1 MKNLLIAVTGLTLL
15 ASCVDHRPV
24 RNGLRDESV
33 YLDKVDLTAA
43 NPLLTEESPEDTG
56 WLFKVTTV
64 KTSAPNVMG
73 DVIFPGLE
81 SDLRYVKFRFQEG
94 ALQVLDGRS
103 IQQDRPDD
111 LNDDLSTQAERVM
124 FEFAGSHVDVKLRE
138 SLDGE
143 RTNLLEENT
152 ELPWRERQQFKV
164 DFENTNM
171 EPASQ
176 LLWIYG
182 LYANLCAVP
191 TASHLVP
198 DSVQWDAEAQYLSFT
213 IDVTY
218 QMNWIG
224 WICTDLLHLYERD
237 AQTGNVQYRF
247 AFFRRGESDFVPEVV
262 EEKALVN
269 KKYGAFQV
277 ANTFRDHD
285 SGLVGNT
292 NLLHRWNPMRPSDD
306 PVVFYFHEGF
316 PVNFK
321 PMFVRIKQETNRVL
335 EEAGATLRFDFKD
348 CLNQENGDAEIPE
361 DCQRPTYGDPRYSF
375 AIWHHSIDTTTGLLG
390 YGPSISDPRTG
401 EIISASLNL
410 YNVGMDRYRFYIED
424 YLNQHGGLLKPD
436 AEAAWEDITCAAG
449 ATVAPGDPVRCAI
462 LAEGAYN
469 DCIADG
475 DAPAECDALKSQSEI
490 ECKEAPRLTTQL
502 FAEMR
507 RVMDQA
513 EWDFSSDD
521 FVPQPARAEF
531 RNDYHKVLHELRYGY
546 PPWNRFVYRTDTVPF
561 ETLKAMQEKEGE
573 FQNQMHAIMQG
584 DNPFG
589 HRALHTPEAIDAQL
603 DFTQNMR
610 DWTKNHAELKHLKEF
625 LFASKNIYT
634 FDPNDAMNAISLGAR
649 RCVARDGGKTT
660 WESDTEYR
668 ERIVEAVVFN
678 VAIHEFGHN
687 LSLRH
692 NFYGSVDA
700 KHMHK
705 GQVSASVMD
714 YVTSWEESGA
724 DATDPEA
731 GEEAHHRTW
740 GEYDQWALKW
750 IYGTESVRA
759 EAMAKDLLYCTD
771 EHRIL
776 SPLCR
781 AHDLGV
787 TPAQITLNAIERYDW
802 LYNLRNRRAYRKFW
816 DTSSYIGTVYASMYD
831 IQRMWHLALFDWGGG
846 GVQETLKRLDQ
857 VGGGNVL
864 TDQEYDE
871 ISTDFYND
879 ASAAIGMT
887 IAFYDA
893 VINQPAS
900 FRNYQTEFDPFYGDI
915 LRLGIIIDKL
925 FSTLAFMDLQD
936 VYYSPN
942 VATYVSMWDAPFGS
956 QNLALSQRVLD
967 NMLGAN
973 YDTFAWFKYYALL
986 IFASTSNTN
995 LVGSIETKERI
1006 AIERF
1011 ENEMEV
1017 REAYGDAA
1025 IDFAN
1030 EDDNPQQT
1038 FVLRGEQYV
1047 YTYLPDRNW
1056 HLVARKSRSPVSYQY
1071 LREYNE
1077 ALNAGADPDLDNYGL
1092 KILLAYYEY
1101 FNNFVP
1107 F

>member
-1 MKNLLIAVTGLTLL
+1 MKNFIIAATGLTLL

-43 NPLLTEESPEDTG
+43 NPLLTSEDAAEDTG

-103 IQQDRPDD
+103 LQEDRPDD
-111 LNDDLSTQAERVM
+111 LNDDLATQAERVM
-124 FEFAGSHVDVKLRE
+124 FEFAGNHVDVRLRE
-138 SLDGE
+138 TLDGE
-143 RTNLLEENT
+143 RTNFLEENT
-152 ELPWRERQQFKV
+152 ELPWRERQQFRI

-176 LLWIYG
+176 LLWVYG
-182 LYANLCAVP
+182 LYANLCSVP

-198 DSVQWDAEAQYLSFT
+198 DSVEWDADQQYLSFT
-213 IDVTY
+213 VDVTY

-247 AFFRRGESDFVPEVV
+247 AFFRRGESDYQPEII

-292 NLLHRWNPMRPSDD
+292 NLLHRWNPNRPSDD

-316 PVNFK
+316 PEAYK
-321 PMFVRIKQETNRVL
+321 PMYVRIAAETNKVL
-335 EEAGATLRFDFKD
+335 EEAKATLRFDFRD
-348 CLNQENGDAEIPE
+348 CLNQGQGEPVPD

-390 YGPSISDPRTG
+390 YGPSVSDPRTG

-410 YNVGMDRYRFYIED
+410 YNVGMDRYRFYVED

-436 AEAAWEDITCAAG
+436 ADVAWEDTTCVEG
-449 ATVAPGDPVRCAI
+449 ATVAPGDPVRCGV

-469 DCIADG
+469 DCIADE
-475 DAPAECDALKSQSEI
+475 DPVEECQAFREQSEL
-490 ECKEAPRLTTQL
+490 ECKQAPRLTTQL

-521 FVPQPARAEF
+521 FVPQPAREGF
-531 RNDYHKVLHELRYGY
+531 RNDYHKVLGELRYGY
-546 PPWNRFVYRTDTVPF
+546 PPWNRFVYRTDQVPF
-561 ETLKAMQEKEGE
+561 EMLQTMQEKEGE
-573 FQNQMHAIMQG
+573 FQNQMHEIMEG
-584 DNPFG
+584 KNPFG
-589 HRALHTPEAIDAQL
+589 HHAMHTREAIDAQL
-603 DFTQNMR
+603 GFTQNMR
-610 DWTKNHAELKHLKEF
+610 EWTKNHTELKHLKDF
-625 LFASKNIYT
+625 LFATKSIYT
-634 FDPNDAMNAISLGAR
+634 FDPNDAINAISLGAR
-649 RCVARDGGKTT
+649 RCVDRDGEFT

-700 KHMHK
+700 KHMHE

-714 YVTSWEESGA
+714 YVTSWEE
-724 DATDPEA
+724 A
-731 GEEAHHRTW
+731 GSDSAHVENEHSRTW
-740 GEYDQWALKW
+740 GDYDKWALKW
-750 IYGTESVRA
+750 IYGNEEVRE
-759 EAMAKDLLYCTD
+759 EAMAEDLLYCTD

-816 DTSSYIGTVYASMYD
+816 DTSSYVGSVYAGMYD

-871 ISTDFYND
+871 ISIDFYND
-879 ASAAIGMT
+879 VSAAVGMS

-936 VYYSPN
+936 IYYSPN

-956 QNLALSQRVLD
+956 QNFALSQRVLD

-1011 ENEMEV
+1011 ENAMEV

-1025 IDFAN
+1025 IDFAT

-1038 FVLRGEQYV
+1038 FVVNGEQYV

-1056 HLVARKSRSPVSYQY
+1056 HLIARKSRSPVSYQY

-1077 ALNAGADPDLDNYGL
+1077 SLNAGASDTLDNYGL

-1101 FNNFVP
+1101 FNNFVS